1 MSKDREKEIKYL
13 LYLKQEIIKSTRKE
27 VKELRDELN
36 QINGYKKL
44 ERKKNKNGVKTSFD
58 R

>member
-27 VKELRDELN
+27 VKELRQELN

-44 ERKKNKNGVKTSFD
+44 EKERLHGK
-58 R
+58 